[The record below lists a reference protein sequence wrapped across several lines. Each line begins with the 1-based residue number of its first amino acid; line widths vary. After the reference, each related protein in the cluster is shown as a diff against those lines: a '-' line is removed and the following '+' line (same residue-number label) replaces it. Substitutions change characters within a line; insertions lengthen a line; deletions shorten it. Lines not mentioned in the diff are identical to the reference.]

1 VAPPPLDDDLNM
13 PQNDYY
19 YATTTAAA
27 TTTYEPF
34 PTNSPSKSLYTANE
48 YETDVEDFAE
58 HDDFFESKPVRMISL
73 LISIVGFDG
82 ASHIY
87 T

>member
-1 VAPPPLDDDLNM
+1 MAPPPVALDDDLNM
-13 PQNDYY
+13 PQYGSPPGNYSDYY
-19 YATTTAAA
+19 
-27 TTTYEPF
+27 ELF
-34 PTNSPSKSLYTANE
+34 PTNSPSKPSYTANE

-73 LISIVGFDG
+73 LISFVGFDG

-87 T
+87 IAS